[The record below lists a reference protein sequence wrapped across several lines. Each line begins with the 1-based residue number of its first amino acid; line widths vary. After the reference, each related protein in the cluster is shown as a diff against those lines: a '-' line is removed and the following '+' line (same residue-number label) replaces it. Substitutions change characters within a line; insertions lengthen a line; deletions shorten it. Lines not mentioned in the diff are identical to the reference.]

1 MEVAVESRG
10 VFRQHHRYVIDDTS
24 KVGEARRTAQALA
37 NYEFGQDVA
46 AKVAIAAT
54 ELATNLLYHAN
65 GGELLVQ
72 CLDAG
77 DGSVVELLAIDKG
90 SGMTDVAR
98 CLTDGYSTRGTSG
111 TGLGA
116 VRRLSNEFD
125 IFSEPGQGTVVMARF
140 GKGSPLRYGA
150 ISVAI
155 EGEIDCGDA
164 WHLVHTPEHIA
175 LFVIDG
181 LGHGTFAAEAA
192 QSGITAFMASPFSA
206 PADTLNRANAV
217 MSKTR
222 GGAGACAVI
231 SGERLSYS
239 GIGNISGYIVNPGR
253 SQGLVSHNGTLGLQ
267 QRKAAPFEYE
277 RPPGSLLVMHSDG
290 VSARWDLKSR
300 PELMACHPAIVAS
313 VIYRDHGRGRDDST
327 VVVVA

>member
-1 MEVAVESRG
+1 LNA
-10 VFRQHHRYVIDDTS
+10 
-24 KVGEARRTAQALA
+24 KPARRQVIHEFPNSEIVLVDDLGRGPDRFEMKAYVVGDDYDLDRDALRDA
-37 NYEFGQDVA
+37 
-46 AKVAIAAT
+46 
-54 ELATNLLYHAN
+54 LLTP
-65 GGELLVQ
+65 GPGTLVHPTW
-72 CLDAG
+72 G
-77 DGSVVELLAIDKG
+77 R
-90 SGMTDVAR
+90 M
-98 CLTDGYSTRGTSG
+98 
-111 TGLGA
+111 
-116 VRRLSNEFD
+116 N
-125 IFSEPGQGTVVMARF
+125 
-140 GKGSPLRYGA
+140 
-150 ISVAI
+150 VAI

-181 LGHGTFAAEAA
+181 LGHGSFAAEAA
-192 QSGITAFMASPFSA
+192 HSGITAFMASPFSA